1 MRSIRFRI
9 AVLYSSVLFVVA
21 ALIVG
26 ALYLG
31 LSLTLQRGRVG
42 EEIIYSRTNELG
54 QRQLFYAADIRDV
67 QNRINENTLTTMRT
81 VSLGALGVLFVSSL
95 GVGWIVAG
103 RVLRPIDGITN
114 VARQIEATNLS
125 QRIDLQ
131 GPDDELKRLAD
142 TFDGMLARLDASFSS
157 QRRFIADA
165 SHELRNPL
173 AIIQTNLDVAL
184 TEPNATA
191 ESLREHATV
200 IRRASDR
207 MAGIVGD
214 LLALARLESPSSLKR
229 EVDVAAVGAEVTDEF
244 STIAELRDIR
254 IERQLE
260 PGLWVVGDKGELK
273 RALANLLDNALKHAP
288 EESRIELATHRVDG
302 WVYATVTD
310 EGPGIPPGELHRVFD
325 RFYRADRTRAGNGLG
340 LAIVRQIAESHGG
353 GVRVTSTPGV
363 GTSFELRFPA
373 AVAARAA

>member
-1 MRSIRFRI
+1 VTSIRFRI

-21 ALIVG
+21 ALLVG

-31 LSLTLQRGRVG
+31 LSLTLRHDQVA
-42 EEIIYSRTNELG
+42 EKIIYSRANELG
-54 QRQLFYAADIRDV
+54 ERQFFIAQDIRDLESE
-67 QNRINENTLTTMRT
+67 INEHTLTTMRN
-81 VSLGALGVLFVSSL
+81 VSLGALGGLFALSL
-95 GVGWIVAG
+95 GVGWLIAG
-103 RVLRPIDGITN
+103 RVLRPIDRITT
-114 VARQIEATNLS
+114 VAREIEATNLS
-125 QRIDLQ
+125 RRIDLQ

-142 TFDGMLARLDASFSS
+142 TFDAMLARLDSSFSS

-184 TEPNATA
+184 SERDASA

-207 MAGIVGD
+207 MAGVVGD
-214 LLALARLESPSSLKR
+214 LLAVARLEAPSSRRR
-229 EVDVAAVGAEVTDEF
+229 ELDLAAVAVEVTDEF
-244 STIAELRDIR
+244 ATMAELRDVR
-254 IERQLE
+254 VERQLE
-260 PGLWVVGDKGELK
+260 PGLWVVGDRGELK
-273 RALANLLDNALKHAP
+273 RALANLIDNALKHAP
-288 EESRIELATHRVDG
+288 GRSRVELATHRIDG

-310 EGPGIPPGELHRVFD
+310 EGPGIPPEEQHRVFD

-353 GVRVTSTPGV
+353 AVRVTSTPGV
-363 GTSFELRFPA
+363 GTSFELRLPE
-373 AVAARAA
+373 AVAAAA